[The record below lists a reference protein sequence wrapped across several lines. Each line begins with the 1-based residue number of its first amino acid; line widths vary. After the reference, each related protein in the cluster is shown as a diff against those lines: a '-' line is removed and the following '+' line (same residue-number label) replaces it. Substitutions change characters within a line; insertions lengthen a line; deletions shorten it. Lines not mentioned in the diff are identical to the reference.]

1 MNSTRLTKKDI
12 TKLMDT
18 LNFFDRK
25 TRNAVSS
32 IIYGFQKCKS
42 LRVSRIAA
50 TMPGNYESNDKSIT
64 RTLNQLDI
72 SMLLSGLATFALPNE
87 ELRLLDLTDMPR
99 KNAKKTSYV
108 GYLKDGTTH
117 GYSILTISVPYKGRS
132 KVIFAN
138 VISSAIIEDSGSGKW
153 KLIQNSLEPILH
165 LLRSKIIVIDREFC
179 NEEMI
184 SFFIR
189 NGIHYAIRLKVH
201 AGQWKIIITNKKG
214 KRINL
219 SIKRGLKKNW
229 NSVYYKGKIRVNIAA
244 EWQSG
249 MAEPMYIVTDCEP
262 SKGLKYYKIRMK
274 IEESFKDIKDKLGFA
289 KLMNKKLEN
298 LLKLILIGILAYNI
312 LMLIGE
318 KLREAVLNKAERR
331 RFSGLHLLFNMLY
344 CYTRSKLKTAIRRV
358 QKYLRRFD
366 SNERMLYLTF
376 GSV

>member
-1 MNSTRLTKKDI
+1 MITQKDI
-12 TKLMDT
+12 TKLMKT
-18 LNFFDRK
+18 LNIFDQK
-25 TRNAVSS
+25 SRNALSS

-64 RTLNQLDI
+64 RAINRLDI
-72 SMLLSGLATFALPNE
+72 SLLLSGLSSFALQGE
-87 ELRLLDLTDMPR
+87 DLLLLDLTEMTR
-99 KNAKKTSYV
+99 KNAKRTGYV
-108 GYLKDGTTH
+108 GYLKDGITH
-117 GYSILTISVPYKGRS
+117 GYNILTISVPYKGRS
-132 KVIFAN
+132 KVIFAD
-138 VISSAIIEDSGSGKW
+138 VISSAIIEDSESGKW

-165 LLRSKIIVIDREFC
+165 LLRSKTIAIDREFC

-184 SFFIR
+184 NFFR
-189 NGIHYAIRLKVH
+189 RHGIHYAIRLKLH
-201 AGQWKIIITNKKG
+201 AGRWTITITNRKG

-219 SIKRGLKKNW
+219 FLKRGSKKNW
-229 NSVYYKGKIRVNIAA
+229 HSVYYKGKIKVNIAA

-274 IEESFKDIKDKLGFA
+274 IEESFKDIKDKLGFT

-298 LLKLILIGILAYNI
+298 LVKLILIGLLAYNI

-318 KLREAVLNKAERR
+318 RLREAVLNKTERR
-331 RFSGLHLLFNMLY
+331 RFSGLHLLFNMLC
-344 CYTRSKLKTAIRRV
+344 CYTRSKLKTAIRHV
-358 QKYLRRFD
+358 QKYLRRSD
-366 SNERMLYLTF
+366 SNERALYLTW